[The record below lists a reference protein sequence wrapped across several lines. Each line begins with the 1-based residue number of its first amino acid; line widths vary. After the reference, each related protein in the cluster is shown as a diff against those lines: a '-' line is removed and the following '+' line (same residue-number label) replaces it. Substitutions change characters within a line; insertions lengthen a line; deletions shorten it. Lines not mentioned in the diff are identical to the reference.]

1 MSSFAGRRPAFG
13 LSIGSIFA
21 SFIIIGGIQVLIA
34 GLRAPLSIAAV
45 DLINWIW
52 QGFSWPY
59 SAPGRCP
66 LQWGGVFE
74 DVVLSAI
81 FVAAGLIIGS
91 WLRRDPLL
99 ASISPISSRYQ
110 PVTLVK

>member
-1 MSSFAGRRPAFG
+1 MSSIAARRPAFG

-45 DLINWIW
+45 DLINWIACKVSFI
-52 QGFSWPY
+52 GLTPLRAG
-59 SAPGRCP
+59 API
-66 LQWGGVFE
+66 QWGGVFE

-91 WLRRDPLL
+91 WLRRD
-99 ASISPISSRYQ
+99 SR
-110 PVTLVK
+110 